1 MSTFEERL
9 RRTSLIRSLQ
19 LGDLKISY
27 VPDGVVALKPYGWLP
42 AATEQDW
49 QDNAAYLDDDGNL
62 VATIGGLLI
71 EYGERAL
78 MIDAGVGPVS
88 MPDDPGNERIGA
100 LRGGDLLG
108 NLAELGR
115 TPEDIEAVAF
125 THLHPD
131 HLGWAHH
138 LAPGSDRPAFGRAA
152 YLFGEPEWT
161 QRHLSAVNDITGE
174 MLATMEPQA
183 RTVADGEEVFPGVR
197 AMFTPGHTVG
207 HVSYTISSGGQR
219 LIVFGMRCTP
229 RCRFAI
235 RNGLPAWM
243 WTPWSRPCTGAGWSR
258 NCRGPA
264 RSVSAGTSPTS
275 SSAASTTPP
284 TARTGG
290 PWCETTAPAIPGRVD
305 DAAAR
310 PTASPISGRFRD
322 RRLAA

>member
-1 MSTFEERL
+1 MSNFDERL
-9 RRTSLIRSLQ
+9 RRTSPIRSLQ

-49 QDNAAYLDDDGNL
+49 QDNAAYLDDGGNL
-62 VATIGGLLI
+62 VATIGGLLV
-71 EYGERAL
+71 EQGERAL

-88 MPDDPGNERIGA
+88 LPDDPGNEKVGA
-100 LRGGDLLG
+100 LRGGDLLD
-108 NLAELGR
+108 NLAKLGR
-115 TPEDIEAVAF
+115 TPEDIEAVAI

-138 LAPGSDRPAFGRAA
+138 IAPGSDRPAFARSA

-161 QRHLSAVNDITGE
+161 QRHLSAVNDITEE

-219 LIVFGMRCTP
+219 MIVFGD
-229 RCRFAI
+229 ALHSAVQI
-235 RNGLPAWM
+235 RHPEW
-243 WTPWSRPCTGAGWSR
+243 
-258 NCRGPA
+258 
-264 RSVSAGTSPTS
+264 SAGVDVDSVE
-275 SSAASTTPP
+275 SAVHRRRLVKELQEPDTIGFGGHFADVVFGRVHN
-284 TARTGG
+284 TAGG
-290 PWCETTAPAIPGRVD
+290 PTWHPVA
-305 DAAAR
+305 
-310 PTASPISGRFRD
+310 
-322 RRLAA
+322 